1 MALEKDEISV
11 SSAPF
16 KFIITAQ
23 RPEFFMQV
31 SPLTALSPLD
41 GRYASKTAD
50 LRPIF
55 SEYGLIKARVTVEV
69 RWLQMLAA
77 NKDISE
83 VAAFST
89 DANAFLDAI
98 ISDFS
103 EDDANRVKTIEATT
117 NHDVKAVEYL
127 LKEKVADH
135 KELAAVSEFFHFAC
149 TSEDINN
156 LSYALMLKEARDE
169 VLLPSLNGIITSI
182 AGGAKAYAAQP
193 LLART
198 HGQTASP
205 TTMGKEWANV
215 AYRMQRTVDQ
225 IASTPILGKINGA
238 VGNYNA
244 HLAAYPDL
252 DWAAIAQGFVE
263 SLGITWNPYTIQ
275 IEPHDYIAELNDA
288 LARFNTILID
298 FSRDIWGYVSLG
310 YFKQKVVA
318 GEVGSSTM
326 PHKVNPIDFE
336 NAEGNLGLA
345 NAILRHLAEKLP
357 ISRWQRDLTDST
369 VLRNLG
375 VGFGYSILA
384 YSSAQKGIGKLE
396 INADRINADLD
407 ASWEVLGEAVQT
419 VMRRYGLENP
429 YEQMKALTRGTGI
442 TPERLRD
449 FINTL
454 DIPEDAKLVLLD
466 MTPASYIGNATE
478 QAINIDRFLKS

>member
-1 MALEKDEISV
+1 
-11 SSAPF
+11 
-16 KFIITAQ
+16 
-23 RPEFFMQV
+23 MQI

-41 GRYASKTAD
+41 GRYAGKTEA

-69 RWLQMLAA
+69 RWLQMLAV
-77 NKDISE
+77 NSDIVEIPPFSSE
-83 VAAFST
+83 AQAV
-89 DANAFLDAI
+89 LDGI

-103 EDDANRVKTIEATT
+103 EADARRVKEIEATT

-127 LKEKVADH
+127 LKEKVANNA
-135 KELAAVSEFFHFAC
+135 ELTAVSEFFHFAC

-156 LSYALMLKEARDE
+156 LSYALMLKEARED
-169 VLLPSLNGIITSI
+169 VLIPEMQRTIDAVAS
-182 AGGAKAYAAQP
+182 GAKLYAEQP

-215 AYRMQRTVDQ
+215 AYRLSRQLKQVE
-225 IASTPILGKINGA
+225 SCELLGKINGA

-244 HLAAYPDL
+244 HLAAYPNL
-252 DWAAIAQGFVE
+252 DWQTIAKGFVE
-263 SLGITWNPYTIQ
+263 SLGISWNPYTIQ
-275 IEPHDYIAELNDA
+275 IEPHDYIAELNSSV
-288 LARFNTILID
+288 ARFNTILID
-298 FSRDIWGYVSLG
+298 FSRDIWGYISLG

-345 NAILRHLAEKLP
+345 NAVLAHLSEKLP

-375 VGFGYSILA
+375 VGFGYSLLA
-384 YSSAQKGIGKLE
+384 YSSAMRGFGKLE
-396 INADRINADLD
+396 INAERIDADLD

-429 YEQMKALTRGTGI
+429 YEQMKALTRGKGI
-442 TPERLRD
+442 TPEALKT
-449 FINTL
+449 FVENL
-454 DIPEDAKLVLLD
+454 DIPDDAKQRLLA
-466 MTPASYIGNATE
+466 MTPSNYIGNAAE
-478 QAINIDRFLKS
+478 QARDITKS